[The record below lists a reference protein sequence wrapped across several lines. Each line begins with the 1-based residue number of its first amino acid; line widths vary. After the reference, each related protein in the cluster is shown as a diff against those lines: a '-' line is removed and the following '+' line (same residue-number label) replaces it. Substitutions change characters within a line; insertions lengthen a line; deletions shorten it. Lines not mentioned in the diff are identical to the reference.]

1 MGEYR
6 EPKLKKA
13 TLKGR
18 QLTVTYCEYRPE
30 GDTDVTKKCEMPA
43 HKDLTEAFKKLVPH
57 FMLLTE
63 MRESEQLRVQAS
75 LSKGIDKIKEDEF
88 DFTNFTPR
96 SQKSAG
102 RPKSIVNK
110 VTEYGALFNK
120 LNDERTSKGL
130 PPLKTAMEVL
140 IDAMQSDELD
150 IKDKAKIADKLAP
163 FESSRAPIIS
173 VEHIQNVTREDEGD
187 ADDALNEFMESLRK
201 V

>member
-1 MGEYR
+1 MFNEI
-6 EPKLKKA
+6 
-13 TLKGR
+13 
-18 QLTVTYCEYRPE
+18 RPE
-30 GDTDVTKKCEMPA
+30 GSMVSSEAIREKAREYAKAKRAEKKAMKLATGKIEPKEPPI
-43 HKDLTEAFKKLVPH
+43 KDEYD
-57 FMLLTE
+57 
-63 MRESEQLRVQAS
+63 
-75 LSKGIDKIKEDEF
+75 LSG
-88 DFTNFTPR
+88 FTPR
-96 SQKSAG
+96 SQKPAGAGG

-120 LNDERTSKGL
+120 LNDERVLLGL

-187 ADDALNEFMESLRK
+187 ADDALNDFMESLRK
-201 V
+201 I

>member
-1 MGEYR
+1 MFDEI
-6 EPKLKKA
+6 
-13 TLKGR
+13 
-18 QLTVTYCEYRPE
+18 RPE
-30 GDTDVTKKCEMPA
+30 GSTVTSEEIKKKAREYAKARRAQNKAMKLATGQIEP
-43 HKDLTEAFKKLVPH
+43 KEAPV
-57 FMLLTE
+57 
-63 MRESEQLRVQAS
+63 V
-75 LSKGIDKIKEDEF
+75 DEF
-88 DFTNFTPR
+88 DMSTFVPR
-96 SQKSAG
+96 SQVKAG

-187 ADDALNEFMESLRK
+187 AEDALNEFLDSLRK

>member
-1 MGEYR
+1 MFDEI
-6 EPKLKKA
+6 
-13 TLKGR
+13 
-18 QLTVTYCEYRPE
+18 RPE
-30 GDTDVTKKCEMPA
+30 GSTVTSEEIKKKAREYAKARRAEKKAMKLATGQIEPKA
-43 HKDLTEAFKKLVPH
+43 APEPEQPKDEY
-57 FMLLTE
+57 
-63 MRESEQLRVQAS
+63 
-75 LSKGIDKIKEDEF
+75 

-96 SQKSAG
+96 SQKAPG

-120 LNDERTSKGL
+120 LNDERTSRGL

-187 ADDALNEFMESLRK
+187 ADDALNEFLDSLRK

>member
-1 MGEYR
+1 MFDEI
-6 EPKLKKA
+6 
-13 TLKGR
+13 
-18 QLTVTYCEYRPE
+18 RPE
-30 GDTDVTKKCEMPA
+30 GSTVTSEEIKKKAREYA
-43 HKDLTEAFKKLVPH
+43 KARRAEKKAMKLATGKIEPKEVLETVP
-57 FMLLTE
+57 
-63 MRESEQLRVQAS
+63 VV
-75 LSKGIDKIKEDEF
+75 DEF
-88 DFTNFTPR
+88 DMSNFQPR
-96 SQKSAG
+96 SQKNAPG

-120 LNDERTSKGL
+120 LNDERTSRGL

-187 ADDALNEFMESLRK
+187 ADDALREFMDSLRK

>member
-1 MGEYR
+1 MFE
-6 EPKLKKA
+6 EI
-13 TLKGR
+13 
-18 QLTVTYCEYRPE
+18 RPE
-30 GDTDVTKKCEMPA
+30 GSTVTSEEIKKKAREYAKARRAQNKAM
-43 HKDLTEAFKKLVPH
+43 KLATGQIEPKAIETVP
-57 FMLLTE
+57 
-63 MRESEQLRVQAS
+63 VV
-75 LSKGIDKIKEDEF
+75 DEF
-88 DFTNFTPR
+88 DMSAFVPR
-96 SQKSAG
+96 SQKAAGG

-120 LNDERTSKGL
+120 LNDERTSRGL

-187 ADDALNEFMESLRK
+187 ADDALNDFMESLRK

>member
-1 MGEYR
+1 MFDEI
-6 EPKLKKA
+6 
-13 TLKGR
+13 
-18 QLTVTYCEYRPE
+18 RPE
-30 GDTDVTKKCEMPA
+30 GSTVSSEAIKQKAREYAKAKRAQKKAMKLATGQIEP
-43 HKDLTEAFKKLVPH
+43 KEAPEPEVK
-57 FMLLTE
+57 
-63 MRESEQLRVQAS
+63 
-75 LSKGIDKIKEDEF
+75 DEF

-96 SQKSAG
+96 SQKATAG

-187 ADDALNEFMESLRK
+187 ADDALNEFLDSLRK

>member
-1 MGEYR
+1 MFE
-6 EPKLKKA
+6 EI
-13 TLKGR
+13 
-18 QLTVTYCEYRPE
+18 RPE
-30 GDTDVTKKCEMPA
+30 GSTVTSEEIKKKAREYAKARRAQNKAMKLATGQIEP
-43 HKDLTEAFKKLVPH
+43 KEAPV
-57 FMLLTE
+57 
-63 MRESEQLRVQAS
+63 V
-75 LSKGIDKIKEDEF
+75 DEF
-88 DFTNFTPR
+88 DMTAFVPR
-96 SQKSAG
+96 SQKAAGG

-187 ADDALNEFMESLRK
+187 AEDALNEFLDSLRK

>member
-1 MGEYR
+1 MFDEI
-6 EPKLKKA
+6 
-13 TLKGR
+13 
-18 QLTVTYCEYRPE
+18 RPE
-30 GDTDVTKKCEMPA
+30 GSTVNSEDLKKKAREYAAAKRAEKKAMKLATGLIEPKEPQNFDTP
-43 HKDLTEAFKKLVPH
+43 
-57 FMLLTE
+57 
-63 MRESEQLRVQAS
+63 
-75 LSKGIDKIKEDEF
+75 KG
-88 DFTNFTPR
+88 PG
-96 SQKSAG
+96 G

-120 LNDERTSKGL
+120 LNDERVSKGL

-173 VEHIQNVTREDEGD
+173 VEHVQNVTREDEGD
-187 ADDALNEFMESLRK
+187 AEDALKEFMDSLRK

>member
-1 MGEYR
+1 MFE
-6 EPKLKKA
+6 EI
-13 TLKGR
+13 
-18 QLTVTYCEYRPE
+18 RPE
-30 GDTDVTKKCEMPA
+30 GSTVTSEEIKKKARDYAKAKRAQNKAMKLATGQIEP
-43 HKDLTEAFKKLVPH
+43 KEAIKTVP
-57 FMLLTE
+57 
-63 MRESEQLRVQAS
+63 VV
-75 LSKGIDKIKEDEF
+75 DEF
-88 DFTNFTPR
+88 DMTAFVPR
-96 SQKSAG
+96 SQKAAG

-140 IDAMQSDELD
+140 IDAMQSDQLD

-187 ADDALNEFMESLRK
+187 AEDALNEFLDSLRK

>member
-1 MGEYR
+1 MFDEI
-6 EPKLKKA
+6 
-13 TLKGR
+13 
-18 QLTVTYCEYRPE
+18 RPE
-30 GDTDVTKKCEMPA
+30 GSTVSSAELKKKAREYGRA
-43 HKDLTEAFKKLVPH
+43 KRAEKKAMKLATGQIEPKAAPEPEPV
-57 FMLLTE
+57 
-63 MRESEQLRVQAS
+63 
-75 LSKGIDKIKEDEF
+75 KDEF

-96 SQKSAG
+96 SQKQPG

-187 ADDALNEFMESLRK
+187 AEDALNEFMESLRK
-201 V
+201 S